1 MQGAPHKPAG
11 SKRFPTHILVFLLP
25 ATLVYTV
32 FMVYPLF
39 DSMRLSLFTTNGA
52 GLESYVGLQNYVMLL
67 TDELWS
73 PRFWGALKN
82 NFIFFFIHM
91 VVQNSIGLMLA
102 ALLTSRTVRGVGF
115 FRTVYFMPTMLSFVI
130 VGFIWQLILSPLWGV
145 AESLMAAVRLEQFF
159 KPWLGLESSALITL
173 SLISVWQ
180 FIGIPMMLFYAALIA
195 IPDELVEAAVVD
207 GASGWQ
213 IFWRIKFP
221 LILPAVGI
229 VFILTYVGNF
239 NAFDLVY
246 TTQGALASPNY
257 STDLMGTLFYRT
269 FFGQQLQL
277 GNPAMG
283 ATVATMMFFIILIGV
298 LIYTFFWQRRV
309 GSYEL

>member
-1 MQGAPHKPAG
+1 
-11 SKRFPTHILVFLLP
+11 
-25 ATLVYTV
+25 
-32 FMVYPLF
+32 
-39 DSMRLSLFTTNGA
+39 
-52 GLESYVGLQNYVMLL
+52 
-67 TDELWS
+67 
-73 PRFWGALKN
+73 
-82 NFIFFFIHM
+82 
-91 VVQNSIGLMLA
+91 
-102 ALLTSRTVRGVGF
+102 
-115 FRTVYFMPTMLSFVI
+115 
-130 VGFIWQLILSPLWGV
+130 
-145 AESLMAAVRLEQFF
+145 
-159 KPWLGLESSALITL
+159 
-173 SLISVWQ
+173 
-180 FIGIPMMLFYAALIA
+180 MMLFYAALIA
-195 IPDELVEAAVVD
+195 IPDELVEAGVVD